1 MENGSNKY
9 KEGSRI
15 RDKGSKEK
23 TNDFFTTLSVDGDDL
38 TIVKNWIYLTWHQ
51 KNMIS
56 VNQILLWMVSI
67 LVRVPVICTF
77 Y

>member
-1 MENGSNKY
+1 MMENGSNKY

-38 TIVKNWIYLTWHQ
+38 TIVKNWIYLT
-51 KNMIS
+51 
-56 VNQILLWMVSI
+56 
-67 LVRVPVICTF
+67 
-77 Y
+77 

>member
-1 MENGSNKY
+1 MEKGSYKF

-38 TIVKNWIYLTWHQ
+38 TIIKNRIYLT
-51 KNMIS
+51 
-56 VNQILLWMVSI
+56 
-67 LVRVPVICTF
+67 
-77 Y
+77 